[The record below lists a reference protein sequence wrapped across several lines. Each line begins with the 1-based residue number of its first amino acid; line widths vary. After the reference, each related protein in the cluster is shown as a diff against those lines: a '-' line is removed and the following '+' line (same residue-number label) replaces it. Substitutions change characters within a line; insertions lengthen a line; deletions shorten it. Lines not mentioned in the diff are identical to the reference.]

1 MKGMTK
7 DEFLERMFEHDP
19 SIEFLS
25 EYQGSKNPISC
36 YCTKCTNKW
45 TTKASNLL
53 SGTRCPKMK
62 YHEDYK
68 REHSIKRYN
77 ERFAKIES
85 DFMLM
90 SEFSDW
96 CEKIH
101 VKCKTCGYEDDR
113 LPRTIL
119 NGGVCPICDGKRRT
133 RSLEEFVTLIPEN
146 VEIMSGYEN
155 IESRVSCRCK
165 KCGNEWDCYAY
176 NLRTGHGC
184 KVCGYRIVSEKI
196 SYTKEQFDKKL
207 ADITQ
212 DVICIGDYT
221 RTHNKA
227 LFKCCKCGYQFR
239 ATPHNVLQGS
249 RCPKCSVVSKG
260 EELVSKFLEENNMQ
274 YIPQMKFDG
283 LVGVGGRKLSYDFY
297 LPEYNILI
305 EYQGIQ
311 HYQPIPLVSRQGL
324 TPEEQFAIQ
333 INHDERKRNY
343 ARDNGFNLL
352 EIPYQQIKDI
362 PNIIKE
368 IKEGGMTSAKR

>member
-1 MKGMTK
+1 MVKTTK
-7 DEFLERMFEHDP
+7 EEFLERLKD
-19 SIEFLS
+19 
-25 EYQGSKNPISC
+25 SKTD
-36 YCTKCTNKW
+36 YYV
-45 TTKASNLL
+45 L
-53 SGTRCPKMK
+53 
-62 YHEDYK
+62 EDFNGWDK
-68 REHSIKRYN
+68 PLAVE
-77 ERFAKIES
+77 
-85 DFMLM
+85 
-90 SEFSDW
+90 
-96 CEKIH
+96 
-101 VKCKTCGYEDDR
+101 CKTCGYGNTVR
-113 LPRTIL
+113 PRTIL
-119 NGGVCPICDGKRRT
+119 NSGVCPKCKGKRYTRT
-133 RSLEEFVTLIPEN
+133 LDEFLKIIPES
-146 VEIMSGYEN
+146 VEILSGYEN
-155 IESRVSCRCK
+155 IESRVKCKCK
-165 KCGNEWDCYAY
+165 KCNNEWECYAY
-176 NLRTGHGC
+176 NLATGHGC
-184 KVCGYRIVSEKI
+184 KECGYEIASEKI
-196 SYTKEQFDKKL
+196 SYTKTEFDKKL
-207 ADITQ
+207 IEVTNEI
-212 DVICIGDYT
+212 ICIGEYT

-227 LFKCCKCGYQFR
+227 LFECCKCGHQFR

-324 TPEEQFAIQ
+324 TPEEQFEIQ

-368 IKEGGMTSAKR
+368 IKEGGMTSVER